1 MLEYAEETI
10 CLTTD
15 EMRVALIFQL
25 PQICKTPPPIS
36 LPYCSHLQS
45 NGSLLSI
52 LLNFNTNSTIN
63 SDYFNIQYYPS
74 WASLVAQVVK
84 NLPAMPETW
93 VWFLCQEYPLE
104 KGMAIHS
111 DILAWRIPWTEEPGG
126 LQSIGL
132 QTQWVINIHFSMS
145 LLPLHFLFKDALILK
160 HTSCTYSQVNAHN
173 YTYFIIVT
181 WSIPRPTI
189 TCSLSRSFTIYS
201 TMSPATLCQCLEK

>member
-45 NGSLLSI
+45 SGSLLSI

-63 SDYFNIQYYPS
+63 SDHFNIQYYPS

-104 KGMAIHS
+104 KGMAIRS
-111 DILAWRIPWTEEPGG
+111 DILAWRIPWTEEPDG

-132 QTQWVINIHFSMS
+132 QTVTTEWLTFTFQCPSCRFISSSRM
-145 LLPLHFLFKDALILK
+145 LL
-160 HTSCTYSQVNAHN
+160 Y
-173 YTYFIIVT
+173 
-181 WSIPRPTI
+181 
-189 TCSLSRSFTIYS
+189 
-201 TMSPATLCQCLEK
+201 